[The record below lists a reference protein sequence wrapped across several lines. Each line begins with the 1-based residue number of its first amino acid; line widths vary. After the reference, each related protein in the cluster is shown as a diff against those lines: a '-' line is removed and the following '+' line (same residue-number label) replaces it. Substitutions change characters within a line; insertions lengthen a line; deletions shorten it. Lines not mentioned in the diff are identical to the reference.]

1 MNAIVPA
8 GGNSVNVLMPTN
20 MESAIRLADMMSR
33 GKIGIPEHLRNNPGD
48 CLLIVEQA
56 MRWGMSP
63 FAVAA
68 CTSVISGKLNFEGKI
83 VAAALNGSGIMAARL
98 EYEYSGAGQDLAV
111 TVRGTIKGEAKPRE
125 IKLWLKEAKTTNGMW
140 TKQPEQQLCYAG
152 TRVWARR
159 HAPEV
164 MLGVYSPEEFD
175 AQTARDTFRGTTLDA
190 APATHDPA
198 PPERQTVQHA
208 AGTPDP
214 VAMVAEQPKRPTQ
227 GQFVDTVAMA
237 LATCEGGEEVDAILA
252 RADVQLALDRFSPDA
267 KDRLNHIISEAIRRT
282 AATETSAPE
291 DDGVFADPATDPFRE
306 PAPA

>member
-8 GGNSVNVLMPTN
+8 AGHNANVLMPTN
-20 MESAIRLADMMSR
+20 MDSAIRLADMMAR

-98 EYEYSGAGQDLAV
+98 EYEYSGTGPDLAV
-111 TVRGTIKGEAKPRE
+111 MVRGTIKGEAKPRE
-125 IKLWLKEAKTTNGMW
+125 IKLWLREAKTTNGMW
-140 TKQPEQQLCYAG
+140 VKQPEQQLCYAG

-190 APATHDPA
+190 DP
-198 PPERQTVQHA
+198 P
-208 AGTPDP
+208 TPDP
-214 VAMVAEQPKRPTQ
+214 VHVMQPPPVATAQPKAAKPTVTQ
-227 GQFVDTVAMA
+227 WLDA
-237 LATCEGGEEVDAILA
+237 LALELAACEGSEEVDEVLA
-252 RADVQLALDRFSPDA
+252 RADIQAAQDKLRNGAR
-267 KDRLNHIISEAIRRT
+267 DRLTDMIQTAIART
-282 AATETSAPE
+282 SGDETSAPVE
-291 DDGVFADPATDPFRE
+291 DDGLYADPAADPFRE
-306 PAPA
+306 MAPT

>member
-175 AQTARDTFRGTTLDA
+175 AQTVRDTFRGTTLDA
-190 APATHDPA
+190 APATHDSA
-198 PPERQTVQHA
+198 PPPPAVTV
-208 AGTPDP
+208 
-214 VAMVAEQPKRPTQ
+214 EQPKRPTQ
-227 GQFVDTVAMA
+227 GQFVDAVGLE
-237 LATCEGGEEVDAILA
+237 LAACEGGEEVDAILA
-252 RADVQLALDRFSPDA
+252 RSDIQLALDRFGPAA

-291 DDGVFADPATDPFRE
+291 DDGVFADPTTDPFRE